1 MNWPAPFLDELRTRT
16 PIAALIGKRVRLTRS
31 GREQKGCCP
40 FHNEKTPSFYVYDD
54 HFHCFGCGAHGDA
67 ISFVMQS
74 EGASFTEAVER
85 LAGEAGMQLPKSD
98 PQAAE
103 QASREAGVMAVLAMA
118 GAEYQRRLMLPEG
131 AAARAYL
138 AQRGLDRAA
147 IERFALGWSGEGR
160 GALLAALGREGVSA
174 ERLVEAG
181 LMKQGERGPVDYFY
195 SRLMFPIRDRR
206 GRIVSFGGRLLGAG
220 EPKYLNGPETA
231 VFSKSRTLY
240 GLDRARAALRQG
252 ARLLVVE
259 GYMDVIAL
267 HEAGFGGAV
276 APLGTALTEAHLA
289 ELWRV
294 SPMPVLCLDGDK
306 AGRRAMLRAIERALP
321 SLAADRSL
329 MVARLPDDEDPD
341 SLVRKA
347 GAAGFAA
354 VLAGARP
361 LDEALF
367 GLLAEG
373 ADQAGPEGRAALRRR
388 LEAAAGQITDRALAS
403 EMRRSLLDRFF
414 AARPARPARPERA
427 GFTDQRRGAAPV
439 RRPLGLVRPV
449 IAPERTQERRARL
462 LLGILL
468 KHPALIPNFDEAL
481 VALDLPASLT
491 ALRAALIEWAN
502 CAEAL
507 DSAALVDHLRTSG
520 FGDLM
525 SSIEAETLPSI
536 VSRPDALRP
545 DIEACWYG
553 IFGLMNLDWLRDQ
566 CAEQHR
572 RWRETNDPGHWDR
585 LVSLTQALKRAERGE
600 SDEDAPD

>member
-1 MNWPAPFLDELRTRT
+1 MNFPANFLDELRTRT
-16 PIAALIGKRVRLTRS
+16 PIAGLIGKRVRLTRS

-85 LAGEAGMQLPKSD
+85 LAGEAGMEMPKAD
-98 PQAAE
+98 PRAAE
-103 QASREAGVMAVLAMA
+103 LASREAGVVEVLARA
-118 GAEYQRRLMLPEG
+118 AADYQRRLLQPEG

-138 AQRGLDRAA
+138 AKRGLEHAA
-147 IERFALGWSGEGR
+147 IERFGLGWSGEGR
-160 GALLAALGREGVSA
+160 GALLASLAREGVSA
-174 ERLVEAG
+174 EGLVEAG

-195 SRLMFPIRDRR
+195 GRLMFPISDRR
-206 GRIVSFGGRLLGAG
+206 GRVVSFGGRLLGAG

-231 VFSKSRTLY
+231 VFSKGRTLY
-240 GLDRARAALRQG
+240 GMDRARAALRQG
-252 ARLLVVE
+252 ARLVVVE

-276 APLGTALTEAHLA
+276 APLGTALTEMHWA

-306 AGRRAMLRAIERALP
+306 AGRRATLRAIERALP

-341 SLVRKA
+341 SVVRKA

-354 VLAGARP
+354 VLAGARS

-388 LEAAAGQITDRALAS
+388 LEAAAAQITDRALAS

-414 AARPARPARPERA
+414 NARPARPRLA
-427 GFTDQRRGAAPV
+427 DQRRGAPPL
-439 RRPLGLVRPV
+439 RRSLGLPRPV
-449 IAPERTQERRARL
+449 IAAERTQEHRARI

-468 KHPALIPNFDEAL
+468 KQPALIPNFDEAL

-502 CAEAL
+502 CAQAL

-525 SSIEAETLPSI
+525 SSIEAEPLPSI
-536 VSRPDALRP
+536 VSRPDALRS

-572 RWRETNDPGHWDR
+572 RWRETKDAGHWDR
-585 LVSLTQALKRAERGE
+585 LVSLTQALRRAERGE